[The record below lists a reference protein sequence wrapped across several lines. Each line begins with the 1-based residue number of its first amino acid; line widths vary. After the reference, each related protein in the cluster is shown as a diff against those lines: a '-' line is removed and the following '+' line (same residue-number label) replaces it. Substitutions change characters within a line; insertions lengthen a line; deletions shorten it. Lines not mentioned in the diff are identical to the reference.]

1 MINNVRNTV
10 MFILNK
16 DNNGYLTPDEFNA
29 FARQAQLEIFEE
41 LFYDYN
47 RWLAKRNSGASYS
60 GSSDIPKLLSE
71 IIDKFSTPLNLTYSA
86 GEYQMPTNVY
96 SVTNILYNNKDV
108 ERIEKNKLPYFLYSN
123 HTAPSVYYPAYSQ
136 SGSKITIYPSSI
148 QTNVSTIYNRY
159 PVDPKWTYYTDPV
172 TQAPLFDQTAP
183 DYKNFELPEVCQND
197 LIIKILKYAGVS
209 IREQEIVQVASNE
222 EANKNAQQ

>member
-47 RWLAKRNSGASYS
+47 KWLAKRNLGASYS

-71 IIDKFSTPLNLTYSA
+71 IIDKFSTPLNLTYSS
-86 GEYQMPTNVY
+86 GEYQLPTDVY

-108 ERIEKNKLPYFLYSN
+108 ERVEKNKLPYFLYSN
-123 HTAPSVYYPAYSQ
+123 HTAPTVYYPAYSQ
-136 SGSKITIYPSSI
+136 SGTKITIYPSSI
-148 QTNVSTIYNRY
+148 QTNVSMIYNRY
-159 PVDPKWTYYTDPV
+159 PVDPKWTYYTDPI

-183 DYKNFELPEVCQND
+183 DYSDFELPEVCQND

-209 IREQEIVQVASNE
+209 IREQEIVQVATNE
-222 EANKNAQQ
+222 EATKNAQQ

>member
-47 RWLAKRNSGASYS
+47 KWLAKRNLGASYS

-71 IIDKFSTPLNLTYSA
+71 IIDKFSTILFI
-86 GEYQMPTNVY
+86 G
-96 SVTNILYNNKDV
+96 NI
-108 ERIEKNKLPYFLYSN
+108 F
-123 HTAPSVYYPAYSQ
+123 
-136 SGSKITIYPSSI
+136 KIIT
-148 QTNVSTIYNRY
+148 TT
-159 PVDPKWTYYTDPV
+159 
-172 TQAPLFDQTAP
+172 
-183 DYKNFELPEVCQND
+183 
-197 LIIKILKYAGVS
+197 IKIRLK
-209 IREQEIVQVASNE
+209 
-222 EANKNAQQ
+222 